1 MDQEGMAAAEA
12 QQRVVV
18 ARRVERAVTHAANR
32 LHDMSSAQVA
42 SSSSSFDKHGDDE
55 NNKMYAQLDE
65 ARNSVLAACNST
77 TPLVDDSEQEDN
89 NDNGVTITTRIED
102 SHATF
107 RAAYVD
113 VMTQAFAQ
121 ELEDMR
127 QPPQVDKTPESSV
140 VQMKDDEPEN
150 TTVVMDVHALVD
162 CLESGIHS
170 WTPDE
175 RDLFLQS
182 HADDNTNTM
191 MEEDDIMVDDTNNK
205 DGQSLTPHER
215 RRQLLGFA
223 SCVTKRT

>member
-1 MDQEGMAAAEA
+1 MMDQEGMVAAEA

-18 ARRVERAVTHAANR
+18 ARRVERAATHAANL

-42 SSSSSFDKHGDDE
+42 SSSSSSSLENGDENGDD
-55 NNKMYAQLDE
+55 NKMYAQLDE
-65 ARNSVLAACNST
+65 ARNSVLAACTSMT

-89 NDNGVTITTRIED
+89 QGVMMD

-127 QPPQVDKTPESSV
+127 QPPGRENASSSAV
-140 VQMKDDEPEN
+140 AVETKDDEPEN

-182 HADDNTNTM
+182 HADDDTNTM
-191 MEEDDIMVDDTNNK
+191 EDDNMVDDHNK

-223 SCVTKRT
+223 SCVNKRT